1 MTHKTGRPKTA
12 PLVSMGLTGYHG
24 AAGLMP
30 LAHRHNEVELNYVAA
45 GAITYRFGGREATV
59 AAGQLGLFWAALPHR
74 TVQIAEATIF
84 TWLTVPLAVVLHWH
98 LPPDLQRPLLDGKIL
113 LDPPASPAP
122 ATPRQALDRLAF
134 PQWAADL
141 QPESGVPARIVLL
154 EIEARLRRLAL
165 DLAAALPAGPALH
178 PPARPSGGES
188 VLQKADRMAEFI
200 SAHYTEP
207 LRVADIAGPVGLHPN
222 YAMTLFH
229 ARHGLSIGDYL
240 TQHRVA
246 HAQRLLVTT
255 EAGVLAIAL
264 DSGFHSLS
272 RFYVAFRRMCGQSP
286 QAFRASLT

>member
-1 MTHKTGRPKTA
+1 MTHKSGQLRNA
-12 PLVSMGLTGYHG
+12 PLVNMGLTGYHG
-24 AAGLMP
+24 PAGLMP

-45 GAITYRFGGREATV
+45 GAITYSFGGREATV
-59 AAGQLGLFWAALPHR
+59 AAGQVALFWAALPHR

-113 LDPPASPAP
+113 LDPPTP
-122 ATPRQALDRLAF
+122 ATLRLALDRLAF

-165 DLAAALPAGPALH
+165 DLAAASPAGPALR
-178 PPARPSGGES
+178 PPVGGEG
-188 VLQKADRMAEFI
+188 VVQKADRMAEFI

-207 LRVADIAGPVGLHPN
+207 LRVADIAGRVGLHPN
-222 YAMTLFH
+222 YAMTLFR

-286 QAFRASLT
+286 QAFRAALI